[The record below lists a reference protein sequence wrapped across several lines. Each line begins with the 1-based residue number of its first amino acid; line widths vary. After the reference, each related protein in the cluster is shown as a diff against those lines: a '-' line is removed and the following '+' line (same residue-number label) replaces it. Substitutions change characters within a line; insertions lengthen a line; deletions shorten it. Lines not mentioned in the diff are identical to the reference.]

1 MRANWKRGA
10 FRTWVLVSACWAIA
24 TLFLM
29 SSDLLA
35 VFPSH
40 HIVYVKMSNT
50 QTLQYPNELGVD
62 GITKDLKKRI
72 DAANV
77 EDKRWAADMAAPRK
91 AQCAALPPSTPLDK
105 LPDDCLKLLMATTSD
120 IAVPV
125 GWETQVTSPRPFV
138 TTVLEVLMAV
148 IVPPS
153 VVFTIG
159 LALAWVFA
167 GFRPT

>member
-1 MRANWKRGA
+1 
-10 FRTWVLVSACWAIA
+10 
-24 TLFLM
+24 
-29 SSDLLA
+29 
-35 VFPSH
+35 
-40 HIVYVKMSNT
+40 MSNT
-50 QTLQYPNELGVD
+50 QTHQYPNELGVD

-125 GWETQVTSPRPFV
+125 GWETQVKSPRPFV
-138 TTVLEVLMAV
+138 TTILEVLMAV